1 MKKRFTL
8 MMMVLCILM
17 SIPLKMMAEN
27 VTIHFVDEVGWGDYA
42 AYVYDRSKPDDGS
55 NWLTGKW
62 PGQKAAAT
70 DIEEVNYKGKKVK
83 VVTWKIDLKECAA
96 GNAYVLFNN
105 NKYNNKE
112 EKFPSSVGWEV
123 KDGHYYYKD
132 GTTSTTP
139 PSEGSGSG
147 SEITYPTISVKSQY
161 KQEGWGPNNNFNF
174 TTINGIIYTCEL
186 KDVPAN
192 ETVYFRIVK
201 NGKEWGPK
209 SGTDLVLTSDYQ
221 KIYQVD
227 NSSVSLKINPS
238 TVQSTYTITYD
249 SENNQIKYTS
259 TSGSGTGGTT
269 GGNTPVEWNTV
280 TTNRLTEKPRVYSQG
295 FYLAGNFFSFSGN
308 EVTYDDA
315 VFKFQQQ
322 KDQTIRAVAETA
334 YDVYMV
340 EIPASL
346 TAHAQ
351 VMYVD
356 ETGKAVKVFGPTSA
370 CGISETYP
378 TTEAK
383 STNWEI
389 LNGTEEFKENN
400 NYWDFSTRN
409 KPNIGYSDGLYEV
422 YIAVDKTTHE
432 PAKWM
437 ITHQAQKRVAYFISD
452 APDATAMPL
461 YDTYK
466 TNDAQFANKFF
477 ATVNLAANRSYY
489 VISNYI
495 YNNSTV
501 NDAKD
506 YGAFDP
512 NQHAIVSPTTNKL
525 FLQGNGGLDFTGNY
539 PDNLICPNL
548 APLKVGKANWGIQI
562 VEYNPSRGKTD
573 KHGTPFGFCGD
584 LILRN
589 DRAVLTS
596 VSLVGDAIPGTTAA
610 GSWNYKSNIA
620 DMVYDETEQCY
631 KATVVTTVAD
641 DGQSK
646 FRFVGNHN
654 SQITWYENTK
664 DEVKEM
670 AKHPHNSTNPNVVGH
685 TADVNDPNKVNY
697 TQVGANP
704 GEDWNII
711 WNRPAGR
718 WTVRLY
724 FYTTSDGNNPK
735 TDYYYTITASSDM
748 ELYDI
753 TDIVYDSETNKQ
765 NICNKGEYKFLRTWS
780 AYKTWKIS
788 NKVDVFVV
796 NNLAEGKSAVKLTL
810 KKINKSD
817 NTGNYHIIPA
827 NTGVIL
833 ATKSAASEIAGAHF
847 VARQNYTS
855 YNKLVIPMEEN
866 GSEYVYEGTD
876 NRLLPIYYSKVIPA
890 SDANNFNYFFAYY
903 NARIAT
909 KDEKKYGA
917 SDYLLGFWISKGSKP
932 YQSNSSYLPIAREK
946 AATMNLLGTS
956 YDDFASVATG
966 GSAKKVPGIIF
977 DFANVGGTTGINE
990 VVNQNSKLNDGKYYT
1005 LSGQEVEKPTAGGIY
1020 IHNGRKFVVK

>member
-1 MKKRFTL
+1 ML
-8 MMMVLCILM
+8 
-17 SIPLKMMAEN
+17 AET
-27 VTIHFVDEVGWGDYA
+27 VTIHFVDEDGWEDYA
-42 AYVYDRSKPDDGS
+42 AYVYDKSKTVGS
-55 NWLTGKW
+55 VWVTDEW

-83 VVTWKIDLKECAA
+83 VVTWNIDLKECAA

-105 NKYNNKE
+105 NKYNNI
-112 EKFPSSVGWEV
+112 EKKYPSSVGWEV
-123 KDGHYYYKD
+123 KDGQYYYKD

-147 SEITYPTISVKSQY
+147 SEITYPTITVKSNYGQNWDVN
-161 KQEGWGPNNNFNF
+161 KKFNF
-174 TTINGIIYTCEL
+174 TTTNGKIYTCEL

-201 NGKEWGPK
+201 NDKEWGPNPG
-209 SGTDLVLTSDYQ
+209 SNLELTNEYQ
-221 KIYQVD
+221 TIYQVD
-227 NSSVSLKINPS
+227 NSSVSLQIGPS

-249 SENNQIKYTS
+249 SENNRIKCTS
-259 TSGSGTGGTT
+259 TSGSGTGGS
-269 GGNTPVEWNTV
+269 TPVEWNTV
-280 TTNRLTEKPRVYSQG
+280 TTNRLTEKSRVYSQG

-322 KDQTIRAVAETA
+322 KDQTIRTVAETA

-409 KPNIGYSDGLYEV
+409 KPSIGYSDGLYEV

-437 ITHQAQKRVAYFISD
+437 ITHQAKKRVAYFISD

-466 TNDAQFANKFF
+466 KDDEQFANKFF

-495 YNNSTV
+495 HNNSTV

-512 NQHAIVSPTTNKL
+512 KQHAIPSPTTNKL

-596 VSLVGDAIPGTTAA
+596 VSLVGDAIPGTTNADD
-610 GSWNYKSNIA
+610 SWNYKSNIA
-620 DMVYDETEQCY
+620 DMVYDDTEQCY

-646 FRFVGNHN
+646 FRFVGNRD
-654 SQITWYENTK
+654 SKITWYENTK
-664 DEVKEM
+664 DDVKEM
-670 AKHPHNSTNPNVVGH
+670 AKHPHDSESAPGH
-685 TADVNDPNKVNY
+685 TADANDPNQVNY
-697 TQVGANP
+697 TEKGENP

-724 FYTTSDGNNPK
+724 FYTYSDGNDPK
-735 TDYYYTITASSDM
+735 TDYYYTITASTDM
-748 ELYDI
+748 VLHDV
-753 TDIVYDSETNKQ
+753 TDIVYGSEDNKQ
-765 NICNKGEYKFLRTWS
+765 NIYNKGEYKFFRTWS
-780 AYKTWKIS
+780 ANKTWKIS

-796 NNLAEGKSAVKLTL
+796 TNVAPGETAVQLSL
-810 KKINKSD
+810 KNINKD
-817 NTGNYHIIPA
+817 DETGKYHVIPA
-827 NTGVIL
+827 KTGVIL
-833 ATKSAASEIAGAHF
+833 ATKSAASDIAGARF
-847 VARQNYTS
+847 DARQNYNS
-855 YNKLVIPMEEN
+855 YNELVIPMEEN
-866 GSEYVYEGTD
+866 ESEYVYDGKD
-876 NRLLPIYYSKVIPA
+876 NLLWPLYYSQVVPA
-890 SDANNFNYFFAYY
+890 SDEKNFNYFFAYY

-932 YQSNSSYLPIAREK
+932 YQSNSSYLPIAKEK

-956 YDDFASVATG
+956 YDDFASDATG

-1005 LSGQEVEKPTAGGIY
+1005 LSGQQVEKPTAGGIY